1 MENKIRKAILCINF
15 ISTRL
20 ERINLILSGGPWDDD
35 FDGPQKFGINDF
47 INDNI
52 HPIRQSI
59 HAELFHRLTCIYFIV
74 ESVEDA

>member
-1 MENKIRKAILCINF
+1 MENKIRKAILCFNLTTTRNEHINH
-15 ISTRL
+15 IH
-20 ERINLILSGGPWDDD
+20 SGGPWDED

-52 HPIRQSI
+52 HPIMQSI
-59 HAELFHRLTCIYFIV
+59 YAELFHRLTCIYFIV